1 MSLDSES
8 VRRQNLGSL
17 QNCLVE
23 GDPEQRIRE
32 RRVRR
37 KSLITSVLLQASLL
51 AMVILVPLFAKPE
64 RLLTT
69 IATPV
74 PPYRHVSGQTHA
86 TQTPHTA
93 VRHVCV
99 TCITSHPADLTAN
112 SRLTSSNPDQPIQG
126 FGSSDIPLVPCPG
139 CIDIPTAGPQ
149 RPVISE
155 PRRER
160 PLIVH
165 THIDPAMLVHRVE
178 PVYPTLARQIGRAGR
193 VELRAVIATDGTI
206 QSLQVVSGDPLFY
219 QSALEAV
226 RQWRYR
232 PTVLNGEAVEVD
244 TFITVIYNI
253 DRNRGS

>member
-1 MSLDSES
+1 
-8 VRRQNLGSL
+8 
-17 QNCLVE
+17 
-23 GDPEQRIRE
+23 
-32 RRVRR
+32 
-37 KSLITSVLLQASLL
+37 
-51 AMVILVPLFAKPE
+51 MVILVPLFAKPE

-99 TCITSHPADLTAN
+99 TCITSHPADLNAN
-112 SRLTSSNPDQPIQG
+112 NRAISSNLEQPIQDI
-126 FGSSDIPLVPCPG
+126 GSIGIPSVQCPSSS
-139 CIDIPTAGPQ
+139 CISIPTPGPQ
-149 RPVISE
+149 LPVINE

-160 PLIVH
+160 PLVVH
-165 THIDPAMLVHRVE
+165 TRIDPAMLVHRVE
-178 PVYPTLARQIGRAGR
+178 PLYPTLARQIGRAGR
-193 VELRAVIATDGTI
+193 VELQAVIATDGSI

-232 PTVLNGEAVEVD
+232 PTVLNDEAVEVD

>member
-1 MSLDSES
+1 MSPDSES

-17 QNCLVE
+17 QSCLVE
-23 GDPEQRIRE
+23 GDPEQRIHE

-51 AMVILVPLFAKPE
+51 AMVILVPLLAKPE

-69 IATPV
+69 IATPI

-86 TQTPHTA
+86 TQTPRTP

-99 TCITSHPADLTAN
+99 TRPNLRPSTLDTNNRAMP
-112 SRLTSSNPDQPIQG
+112 SNPEPTQ
-126 FGSSDIPLVPCPG
+126 DIGPSGIPSVPCPNSS

-149 RPVISE
+149 RPVVSD

-160 PLIVH
+160 PLVVH
-165 THIDPAMLVHRVE
+165 TRIDPAMLVHRVE
-178 PVYPTLARQIGRAGR
+178 PVYPALARQIGRAGR

-219 QSALEAV
+219 QSAMEAV
-226 RQWRYR
+226 RQWRYK

-253 DRNRGS
+253 DR

>member
-8 VRRQNLGSL
+8 VRQQNLGSL
-17 QNCLVE
+17 QSCLVE
-23 GDPEQRIRE
+23 GDPEQRIHE

-37 KSLITSVLLQASLL
+37 KSLITSVLLQASIL
-51 AMVILVPLFAKPE
+51 ALVILVPLFAKPE
-64 RLLTT
+64 HLLTT

-86 TQTPHTA
+86 TRAPHPEF
-93 VRHVCV
+93 RHVCV
-99 TCITSHPADLTAN
+99 TCITSHPANLNAN
-112 SRLTSSNPDQPIQG
+112 QRSTSSNPEQPIQG
-126 FGSSDIPLVPCPG
+126 LGSSDIPLIPCPNSS

-149 RPVISE
+149 RPVVSD

-160 PLIVH
+160 PLVVH
-165 THIDPAMLVHRVE
+165 TRIDPAMLVHRVE
-178 PVYPTLARQIGRAGR
+178 PVYPALARQIGRAGR

-219 QSALEAV
+219 QSAMEAV
-226 RQWRYR
+226 RQWRYK

-253 DRNRGS
+253 ER